1 MCDKTAIYLVRVTYL
16 SVLFTEDMLID
27 VKDFTY
33 SMCVCIWLKLFNVQP
48 TRQYMYAKKEL

>member
-33 SMCVCIWLKLFNVQP
+33 SMCVCIWLVIHACNYIPCV
-48 TRQYMYAKKEL
+48 